1 MKWFKRLTT
10 LEVALLIPLFIGISA
25 YFSTIGIAKL
35 VSLPLIVVILVVV
48 AIDVAKFVS
57 VGLMVTTRGWLVKTV
72 MTPVLVAAV
81 VATSF
86 SFYAA
91 LVYSHVESESY
102 KKTENVTEA
111 QLSRR
116 SVERQIERYQ
126 RLLEEVEQSIAALNS
141 ADTEQS
147 IWQERLRRRELEPLL
162 QRKEEYLARLD
173 SLESLF
179 VASSVTTSQKENLYF
194 LNSVSPNFYFA
205 ILTFV
210 FDPLAVLLYALFVRM
225 LKQNA
230 REEDEKEVKEEKT
243 EVEVVKPNEPEEQDF
258 VSKQEEAEQL
268 LMDKV
273 FRTKRFAFDPA
284 RMQPQKVVIREKRR
298 G

>member
-243 EVEVVKPNEPEEQDF
+243 EEEFVKPNEPEEQDF

-273 FRTKRFAFDPA
+273 FRTKRFAFDPT
-284 RMQPQKVVIREKRR
+284 RMQPQKVVIREKRGR
-298 G
+298 

>member
-243 EVEVVKPNEPEEQDF
+243 EEEVVKPNEPEEQDF

-273 FRTKRFAFDPA
+273 FRTKRFAFDPT

-298 G
+298 R

>member
-10 LEVALLIPLFIGISA
+10 LEVALLIPLFISISA

-273 FRTKRFAFDPA
+273 FRTKRFAFDPT

-298 G
+298 R